1 MKDNSHYTLIQAL
14 ANMLIGKQIDTK
26 TITKSLELIC
36 NTFSFECGLVYEADQ
51 YNQFNLIEN
60 YSLNDI
66 KLCNSFNACEI
77 KSDFQNQ
84 LAHQEIIYL
93 DKNKDYKSCE
103 IDFMNIFSAKSLLGI
118 SVVDEYFNNYGF
130 ILFLNTTC
138 SKVDFSDSELKTLAI
153 VLSMLE
159 KYLGIRIHRNK
170 VLFTQT
176 ALEGIINHTGIDI
189 YIIDFYTY
197 DILYVNESMAAP
209 YGGVSQFSNHKCW
222 QILFPGQTSPCEFC
236 PQENLIDENGNSTG
250 VYTWNYQRPFDGAWF
265 RVFSTAFRWVDGRLA
280 HLVSSA
286 DIIDNKKNEELI
298 EYMANYDVLTGLP
311 NRRMLIEE
319 CKNRIDNAKEDEQG
333 YVIFFDIDGFK
344 VINDNYGHD
353 AGDEFLVKL
362 GDFFSSIPLLKNS
375 VYRNG
380 GDEFVAVIG
389 GDITKDNI
397 RNLINFIH
405 NRFKKPWN
413 LKNGSVYCNTSVGIA
428 CYPEDGNNAEEL
440 INKADQAMYQI
451 KKSGGAGICF
461 GYQLIKK

>member
-176 ALEGIINHTGIDI
+176 ALE
-189 YIIDFYTY
+189 
-197 DILYVNESMAAP
+197 
-209 YGGVSQFSNHKCW
+209 
-222 QILFPGQTSPCEFC
+222 
-236 PQENLIDENGNSTG
+236 
-250 VYTWNYQRPFDGAWF
+250 
-265 RVFSTAFRWVDGRLA
+265 
-280 HLVSSA
+280 
-286 DIIDNKKNEELI
+286 
-298 EYMANYDVLTGLP
+298 
-311 NRRMLIEE
+311 
-319 CKNRIDNAKEDEQG
+319 
-333 YVIFFDIDGFK
+333 
-344 VINDNYGHD
+344 
-353 AGDEFLVKL
+353 
-362 GDFFSSIPLLKNS
+362 
-375 VYRNG
+375 
-380 GDEFVAVIG
+380 
-389 GDITKDNI
+389 
-397 RNLINFIH
+397 
-405 NRFKKPWN
+405 
-413 LKNGSVYCNTSVGIA
+413 
-428 CYPEDGNNAEEL
+428 
-440 INKADQAMYQI
+440 
-451 KKSGGAGICF
+451 
-461 GYQLIKK
+461 